1 MRLRSL
7 MTRLAASTVLI
18 AAAIG
23 AQAAPSISGREL
35 AVGASDVQQYLD
47 GSFPRTQD
55 ALGGLI
61 ALTMS
66 HPQLSLPAGER
77 LNLGMDVALA
87 TAGGNPAKLGT
98 VKLSSGLRYD
108 AQTQG
113 FHLQQ
118 PSVDDFTPASQ
129 GGRLDS
135 RTRGLL
141 NAWLS
146 DYAQREPIYKLD
158 PAVAGL
164 LGALQVQSAQV
175 KNGKLVVTFNQ
186 NLGDLVPAGVLGTT
200 SAASRRQ
207 RFHHRLAEGRNVIG
221 LAAGDQVAVHH
232 HFRVAPARAGIGQVL
247 LQRRPRGDLVS
258 LRQPAVDQQPGA
270 VADRRHRLAGT
281 GHAADEIQYCFV
293 GAQGVWTDHATGQH
307 QRIETAGVGAIQ
319 WLIHGD
325 RITPVLVLPALDARL
340 LGRRHHAHAR
350 ALRFQQVLGLDQFG
364 LLETMRGEDGDLF
377 AA

>member
-7 MTRLAASTVLI
+7 MNRLAASTVLI

-35 AVGASDVQQYLD
+35 SVGASDVQQYLD

-118 PSVDDFTPASQ
+118 PSVDDFTPANQ

-158 PAVAGL
+158 PAVAGV

-186 NLGDLVPAGVLGTT
+186 NLGNLVPAGVLGKEG
-200 SAASRRQ
+200 SAGPCPAASDSPAHRDRR
-207 RFHHRLAEGRNVIG
+207 AW
-221 LAAGDQVAVHH
+221 
-232 HFRVAPARAGIGQVL
+232 
-247 LQRRPRGDLVS
+247 
-258 LRQPAVDQQPGA
+258 PGA
-270 VADRRHRLAGT
+270 TAISAWAAAWCRCTWASRSGT
-281 GHAADEIQYCFV
+281 PRSSSAWPY
-293 GAQGVWTDHATGQH
+293 GARPG
-307 QRIETAGVGAIQ
+307 
-319 WLIHGD
+319 
-325 RITPVLVLPALDARL
+325 
-340 LGRRHHAHAR
+340 
-350 ALRFQQVLGLDQFG
+350 
-364 LLETMRGEDGDLF
+364 
-377 AA
+377 